1 MKKFFFRG
9 LKIISLLVIIG
20 LALFYF
26 NQEKLIFHPHQL
38 EKEYQFTFD
47 RSFEEVNIKT
57 KDDKMLNGILLA
69 TDNSKGLVFY
79 LHGNAGSLKNCGDV
93 AQTYGKLNYDVFM
106 LDYRGFGKSE
116 GEITSQQEMFSD
128 VQLAYD
134 HLLKRYSEEQIIVLG
149 YSIGTGPASYLAAN
163 NNPNLLV
170 LQAPYFNLSDMM
182 NHYYPYLPTILLK
195 YKFPNDE
202 FITKCKMPVV
212 IFHGTDDEVIP
223 YASSQMLYEICKPE
237 DQFIT
242 LKEVGHANINSNPQ
256 FKSELARIL
265 N

>member
-9 LKIISLLVIIG
+9 LKIVCVLITIS

-38 EKEYQFTFD
+38 EKEFQFTFD
-47 RSFEEVNIKT
+47 SNFEEVNIKT
-57 KDDKMLNGILLA
+57 QDDKMLHGILFS
-69 TDNSKGLVFY
+69 TENSKGLVFY
-79 LHGNAGSLKNCGDV
+79 LHGNAGSLNNCGNV
-93 AQTYGKLNYDVFM
+93 AQTYCNLNYDIFM

-116 GEITSQQEMFSD
+116 GEITSQQEIFSD
-128 VQLAYD
+128 VQLAFN

-149 YSIGTGPASYLAAN
+149 YSIGTGPATYLAAN
-163 NNPNLLV
+163 NNPKMLV

-182 NHYYPYLPTILLK
+182 NHYYPYLPTVLLK
-195 YKFPNDE
+195 YKFPTNE
-202 FITKCKMPVV
+202 LITKCKMPVI
-212 IFHGTDDEVIP
+212 IFHGTNDEVIP
-223 YASSQMLYEICKPE
+223 YKSSQMLHKICKPE

-242 LKEVGHANINSNPQ
+242 LKEVGHADINSNPQ